1 MVTGERWQKVSIVRD
16 RLVIWGASDQCR
28 VNYPILKQLG
38 CQIEAL
44 IDNTPDKRS
53 PFEGV
58 PIYVG
63 EQGLDAMLQ
72 ASKIGGLGFVVAIG
86 NPFGH
91 VRMKLHFLMKGKGL
105 LPVSF
110 ADPTALICKT
120 AVYGEGLQVMPAAIV
135 HNDVKIG
142 DQCIINTRA
151 LVEHDC
157 VLKDGVE
164 IGPGAVLCGRVRVGE
179 NSWIGANATVRPRVN
194 IGGNSII
201 GAGAVVVTDIP
212 SNVVAVGV
220 PAKVIRENLKHE

>member
-1 MVTGERWQKVSIVRD
+1 MVNERWQNIDIENS
-16 RLVIWGASDQCR
+16 RLIIWGASDQCR
-28 VNYPILKQLG
+28 VNYPILKHLG
-38 CQIEAL
+38 YQIEAFIDDTPNKSSP
-44 IDNTPDKRS
+44 IDNVPI
-53 PFEGV
+53 FEG
-58 PIYVG
+58 
-63 EQGLDAMLQ
+63 EWGLDKYLNL
-72 ASKIGGLGFVVAIG
+72 SKIGALGFVIAVG

-91 VRMKLHFLMKGKGL
+91 VRIKLQNLMKDRGL

-110 ADPTALICKT
+110 ACPTALICET
-120 AVYGEGLQVMPAAIV
+120 ASYGDGLQVMPAAIV

-164 IGPGAVLCGRVRVGE
+164 IGPGAVLCGRVHVGE
-179 NSWIGANATVRPRVN
+179 NSWIGANATIRSRVI
-194 IGGNSII
+194 IGNNSII

-220 PAKVIRENLKHE
+220 PAKVICENLKHE